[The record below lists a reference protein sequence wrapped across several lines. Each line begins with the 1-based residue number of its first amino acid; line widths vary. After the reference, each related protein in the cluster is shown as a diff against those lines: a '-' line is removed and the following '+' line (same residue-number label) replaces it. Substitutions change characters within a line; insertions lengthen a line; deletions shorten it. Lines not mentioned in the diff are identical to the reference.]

1 MVSNTTKE
9 CEDCIAVLEEEKI
22 KRETPSPAQ
31 MSDDSFLA
39 FFSSLNK
46 EEG

>member
-1 MVSNTTKE
+1 MVSNTVKE
-9 CEDCIAVLEEEKI
+9 CEDCLKVLEEEKR
-22 KRETPSPAQ
+22 KRETSNPSQ

-46 EEG
+46 DE